1 MKKLNFKKVL
11 GSLLIMVMG
20 SFTVASCSDDDT
32 NSTSDALVIESV
44 SLTGYNVVDGEN
56 VAKDSLTTTGSIGNM
71 YIIRGNG
78 FLNTQKIYFN
88 EVEATFNPTLITN
101 TVIFVQIPEN
111 VPYSGNT
118 TSNKLR
124 IVTTTG
130 SAEYDF
136 MIGQPGPR
144 ITGFDPVAGG
154 EGTIVTITGTL
165 FDNLQA
171 VRFDDIPAT
180 IISSTNTEI
189 KVEVPAGIVQSYIFV
204 ETTGGI
210 TRSGGQFGFKFIVY
224 DEVLAPG
231 WWVGGWGGTQ
241 EFDNTEVVKRGT
253 YAIKRTTD
261 AWSGFQI
268 GNGGATI
275 DLANGYTAIKVSV
288 QATTTGKIL
297 LVMNGNYDAGKTLD
311 VTAGEWID
319 FTVPFSE
326 LGSPATLNE
335 IVIQEF
341 SGAGNVL
348 YIDDLGLI

>member
-1 MKKLNFKKVL
+1 MKKINIKKVL
-11 GSLLIMVMG
+11 GSLLLMTVI
-20 SFTVASCSDDDT
+20 SFTAASCSDDDAKG
-32 NSTSDALVIESV
+32 TSDALSIESV
-44 SLTGYNVVDGEN
+44 SLTGYNVVNGEN
-56 VAKDSLTTTGSIGNM
+56 IPKDSITTTGSIGNM

-101 TVIFVQIPEN
+101 NIIFVQIPES
-111 VPYSGNT
+111 VPFSNDN

-124 IVTTTG
+124 IVTLNG
-130 SAEYDF
+130 SVQYDF

-144 ITGFDPVAGG
+144 ITSFDPVAGG
-154 EGTIVTITGTL
+154 EGTIVTIKGTL

-180 IISSTNTEI
+180 IISATTTEI
-189 KVEVPAGIVQSYIFV
+189 KVEVPEGVVQSYIFV

-210 TRSGGQFGFKFIVY
+210 TRSAGQFGFKFIVY
-224 DEVLAPG
+224 DEALAPG

-241 EFDNTEVVKRGT
+241 EFDNTEVVRRGT
-253 YAIKRTTD
+253 FAIKRTTD

-275 DLANGYTAIKVSV
+275 DLANDYTAIKVSI
-288 QATTTGKIL
+288 QATTTGKVL
-297 LVMNGNYDAGKTLD
+297 LAINGNYDGGKTLD
-311 VTAGEWID
+311 VVAGEWID
-319 FTVPFSE
+319 FTIPFSE

>member
-1 MKKLNFKKVL
+1 MKNINIKKAL
-11 GSLLIMVMG
+11 GSLLIVVMA
-20 SFTVASCSDDDT
+20 SLTVASCSDDDT
-32 NSTSDALVIESV
+32 KSTSDALVIESV
-44 SLTGYNVVDGEN
+44 SLAGYNLVDGEYI
-56 VAKDSLTTTGSIGNM
+56 AKDSITNTGFVGNM
-71 YIIRGNG
+71 YIVRGSG

-88 EVEATFNPTLITN
+88 DIEATFNPTLITN
-101 TVIFVQIPEN
+101 NVIFVQIPEN
-111 VPYSGNT
+111 VPFANEN
-118 TSNKLR
+118 TSNKLK
-124 IVTTTG
+124 IVTSLGTT
-130 SAEYDF
+130 EYDF
-136 MIGQPGPR
+136 IIGQPGPR

-154 EGTIVTITGTL
+154 EGTVVTITGSV
-165 FDNLQA
+165 FDNLEA
-171 VRFDDIPAT
+171 VRFGDTPAT
-180 IISSTNTEI
+180 IISSTSTEI
-189 KVEVPAGIVQSYIFV
+189 KVEVPEGVVQSYIFV

-210 TRSGGQFGFKFIVY
+210 TRSAGQFGFKFIVY
-224 DEVLAPG
+224 DEALAPG

-275 DLANGYTAIKVSV
+275 DLANGYAAIKVSI
-288 QATTTGKIL
+288 QATTTGKVL
-297 LVMNGNYDAGKTLD
+297 LAINGNYDGGKTLD
-311 VTAGEWID
+311 VVAGEWID
-319 FTVPFSE
+319 FTIPFSE